1 MASSSNQTVAV
12 VDDHRYLRESLK
24 DLLEAAGYE
33 CELYESAERFLNEK
47 GYSLVDCILADV
59 RMPGMSGVEMLQAL
73 SRMPSHPPVII
84 MTAHGDKDVE
94 AAVFQAGAIAFLKKP
109 VNADLL
115 MSWLERAIS
124 EYRAG

>member
-12 VDDHRYLRESLK
+12 IDDHRYLRESLK

-73 SRMPSHPPVII
+73 SGMPSHPPVII

>member
-1 MASSSNQTVAV
+1 
-12 VDDHRYLRESLK
+12 
-24 DLLEAAGYE
+24 
-33 CELYESAERFLNEK
+33 
-47 GYSLVDCILADV
+47 
-59 RMPGMSGVEMLQAL
+59 MPGMSGVEMLQAL

-94 AAVFQAGAIAFLKKP
+94 AAVFQAGAIAFLRKP

-124 EYRAG
+124 DYRGG

>member
-1 MASSSNQTVAV
+1 
-12 VDDHRYLRESLK
+12 
-24 DLLEAAGYE
+24 
-33 CELYESAERFLNEK
+33 
-47 GYSLVDCILADV
+47 
-59 RMPGMSGVEMLQAL
+59 MPRMSGVEMLQTL

-94 AAVFQAGAIAFLKKP
+94 AAVFRAGSIAFLTKP

-124 EYRAG
+124 KYRGD

>member
-1 MASSSNQTVAV
+1 MASFPNKTVAV
-12 VDDHRYLRESLK
+12 IDDHRYLRESLK

-33 CELYESAERFLNEK
+33 SDLYDSAEAFLNEK
-47 GYSLVDCILADV
+47 GYSNVDCILADV

-73 SRMPSHPPVII
+73 SKMPSHPPVII
-84 MTAHGDKDVE
+84 MTAHGDKDIE
-94 AAVFQAGAIAFLKKP
+94 AAVFQAGAITFLRKP

-124 EYRAG
+124 DYRGD

>member
-1 MASSSNQTVAV
+1 MASSPNKTIAV
-12 VDDHRYLRESLK
+12 IDDRRYLRESLK

-124 EYRAG
+124 DYRAG

>member
-1 MASSSNQTVAV
+1 MASFPNKTVAV
-12 VDDHRYLRESLK
+12 IDDHRYLRESLK

-33 CELYESAERFLNEK
+33 SDLYHSAEAFLNEK
-47 GYSLVDCILADV
+47 GYSNVDCILADV

-73 SRMPSHPPVII
+73 SKMPSHPPVII
-84 MTAHGDKDVE
+84 MTAHGDKDIE
-94 AAVFQAGAIAFLKKP
+94 AAVFQAGAIAFLRKP

-124 EYRAG
+124 DYRGD